1 MGKKNTV
8 SMRYFLSVQT
18 GAGVYYAYSGSE
30 DNFTENY

>member
-1 MGKKNTV
+1 MGKAYTV

-30 DNFTENY
+30 DDFTENY